1 MANSPNP
8 DYVPS
13 MMKADFGTEI
23 LITNP
28 KADKYLQSAKKSIM
42 RGNDF
47 RKKIAENWHIY
58 YNGIIYAIMS
68 QYLGSIANKRSLSN
82 EFLGKVSRSFKD
94 ISFNFTEHP
103 ITKDLVVLKNEEA
116 IKQSVKNLVLT
127 KLNERLF
134 NPDLG
139 TDVTSYLFE
148 LNTSVAANELIEQI
162 EQVLGLYESRIILEE
177 INVDVDDSMHAFD
190 IEIEYLIVG
199 LPPEVQNL
207 SFILVRES

>member
-1 MANSPNP
+1 VQEDQLCGEMIF
-8 DYVPS
+8 V
-13 MMKADFGTEI
+13 
-23 LITNP
+23 
-28 KADKYLQSAKKSIM
+28 KKWP
-42 RGNDF
+42 RTD
-47 RKKIAENWHIY
+47 IY
-58 YNGIIYAIMS
+58 SIIYAIMS

-103 ITKDLVVLKNEEA
+103 VTKDLVVLKNEEA

-127 KLNERLF
+127 KINERLF
-134 NPDLG
+134 NPDIG

-148 LNTSVAANELIEQI
+148 LNTSVAANELLEQI
-162 EQVLGLYESRIILEE
+162 ENVLGLYESRIILEE
-177 INVDVDDSMHAFD
+177 INVDVDNAMHAFD
-190 IEIEYLIVG
+190 IEIDYLIVG